1 MESKYKSEKAVFPA
15 NDLHKKFLKACKAY
29 KRPKSK
35 ILVTL
40 AAMFLNGDVDED
52 KFLKTLETVSSKFQK
67 PGRK

>member
-1 MESKYKSEKAVFPA
+1 MESKYKSEKAVFPE

-40 AAMFLNGDVDED
+40 AAMFVNGTLNMDIFSE
-52 KFLKTLETVSSKFQK
+52 TLNTVSSGFQK